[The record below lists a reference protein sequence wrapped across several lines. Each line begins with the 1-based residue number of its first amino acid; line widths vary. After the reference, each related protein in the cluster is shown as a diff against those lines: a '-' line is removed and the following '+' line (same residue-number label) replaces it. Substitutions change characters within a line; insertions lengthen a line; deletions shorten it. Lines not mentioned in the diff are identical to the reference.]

1 MRKSSPN
8 PYNANRA
15 PVNKEVSFVDTC
27 KDIAHSV
34 ARTTVRYFKN
44 IPHKVRDYIKRRVN
58 EYKRKPAR
66 TEANK
71 VYVLVG
77 YTSKK
82 HIDDKYN
89 AERTLIVLRRGLL
102 ALIFVLILF
111 ITINSV
117 VPKLKVG
124 KYGDIFGIG
133 SVHELAENDPF
144 SRGND
149 KN

>member
-1 MRKSSPN
+1 MRKNSPN
-8 PYNANRA
+8 QDSIKR
-15 PVNKEVSFVDTC
+15 VSSSKEVSLVDTF
-27 KDIAHSV
+27 KEIMHSV

-44 IPHKVRDYIKRRVN
+44 LPNKIRDYIKRKVN
-58 EYKRKPAR
+58 EYKRRPPRK
-66 TEANK
+66 EANK

-89 AERTLIVLRRGLL
+89 AERHLIILRRGLL
-102 ALIFVLILF
+102 VLIFVLILF
-111 ITINSV
+111 ITINSI

-124 KYGDIFGIG
+124 KYGNIFGIG

-144 SRGND
+144 SRD
-149 KN
+149 KGKK